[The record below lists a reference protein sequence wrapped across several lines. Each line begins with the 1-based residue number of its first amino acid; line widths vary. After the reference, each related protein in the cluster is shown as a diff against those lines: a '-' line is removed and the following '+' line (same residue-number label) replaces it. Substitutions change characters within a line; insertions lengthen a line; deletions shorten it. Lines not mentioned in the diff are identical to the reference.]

1 MNKKAFHLVGLLV
14 LALAVLPGV
23 HAQEETKADTVTK
36 VEQFLSQRGTLLI
49 KDFYEIGSL
58 QGTLSTSATV
68 QAVVITTSGARVR
81 GVKFTRPTTS
91 KYGRDQTG
99 FIDEEEL
106 AEVIKSIDVITAE
119 AERLKGQKVEYKE
132 VIFKTRG
139 GVSLGF
145 FQAGSKQNAFFQVN
159 SSDSSDAI
167 VFGEIN
173 LLKHLKVL
181 LEKAQARLQEAVK

>member
-1 MNKKAFHLVGLLV
+1 M
-14 LALAVLPGV
+14 
-23 HAQEETKADTVTK
+23 
-36 VEQFLSQRGTLLI
+36 
-49 KDFYEIGSL
+49 
-58 QGTLSTSATV
+58 
-68 QAVVITTSGARVR
+68 
-81 GVKFTRPTTS
+81 KFTRPTTS

-132 VIFKTRG
+132 VIFKTWG

-145 FQAGSKQNAFFQVN
+145 FQAGSKQNAFFEVN
-159 SSDSSDAI
+159 SSGSSDAI

>member
-1 MNKKAFHLVGLLV
+1 M
-14 LALAVLPGV
+14 
-23 HAQEETKADTVTK
+23 
-36 VEQFLSQRGTLLI
+36 
-49 KDFYEIGSL
+49 
-58 QGTLSTSATV
+58 
-68 QAVVITTSGARVR
+68 
-81 GVKFTRPTTS
+81 
-91 KYGRDQTG
+91 
-99 FIDEEEL
+99 
-106 AEVIKSIDVITAE
+106 IKSIDVITAE

-145 FQAGSKQNAFFQVN
+145 FQAGSEQNAFFQVN
-159 SSDSSDAI
+159 SSGSSDAI